1 MKKYDQC
8 LSVSKNNYK
17 YLSLSEKRAK
27 GKLPEMEVA
36 KAYTMFLKKK
46 INDRSTLLDVGC
58 LGEHFLYYFRKRI
71 NKNFH

>member
-46 INDRSTLLDVGC
+46 MHASILYNKQKQKKIINIG
-58 LGEHFLYYFRKRI
+58 FL
-71 NKNFH
+71 

>member
-36 KAYTMFLKKK
+36 KAYTNFLKKK
-46 INDRSTLLDVGC
+46 
-58 LGEHFLYYFRKRI
+58 
-71 NKNFH
+71 